1 MYLRARLPRWDPLII
16 SVLFALA
23 AWGNC
28 TADSQA
34 AQPADSPAPDRPA
47 PLILEDPPQPLVPK
61 RARTEAEEDRLE
73 AFSLFAAART
83 HERRQQYG
91 EALRLYQRALRRDPQ
106 ALTVVRSVISLA
118 FRLKRDEQAVR
129 YVLKAV
135 EIEEPDPERLQRLGA
150 YLFQVGDFEGAARLY
165 QKALAARQEAGQ
177 TADDVRLRMVT
188 GRLCHATG
196 NHGKAAEHFAHARH
210 ALEHPQ
216 EVGLDESVRK
226 RLLGEPGLTYN
237 LFGECFMLA
246 DRLDE
251 AQSAFQKAHEL
262 RPNRGLLE
270 FNQARIH
277 ARRGKPQMA
286 LAALEACFKQH
297 LASEGMA
304 PFMLLAEVLDEVGKK
319 KELIER
325 LEKLHA
331 EDPKNLPLGYFLAEQ
346 YHQAERFQKAE
357 PLLVSLV
364 KKSPTPTGYRRL
376 VEIYRKTDRHDALLA
391 VLGEVVNKP
400 GLLETLRG
408 QTGAIAGLPSGGHE
422 AAPPNGRELMQSLV
436 ETAREKYQ
444 SQPKDLNYE
453 VRYAVA
459 LLALEAKQYETA
471 AEFFDLALEAKPEA
485 ASDVLLVWGLE
496 LLFED
501 QPAKAAEVFQRGI
514 DQKALP
520 EDDPRLHYLLAG
532 ALALDEKTDQAL
544 AAARKAVEKKN
555 DAARFHSR
563 VAWIL
568 YRADRH
574 AEAIEAYRRL
584 VAKFDADHSD
594 GETRDV
600 LREARLVLSNLYVAE
615 ENLSEAEE
623 WLEQVLDEFPDD
635 VGASNDLGYLWADQG
650 KHLQRAL
657 KMIRHAVDAEPENA
671 AYRDSLGWVF
681 YRLQRYADA
690 VAELEKAAVADD
702 PPDPVILD
710 HLGDA
715 HLKAKQPQKAKRAW
729 RRAVKAFE
737 KREEPQKAKEVQA
750 KIKANE

>member
-1 MYLRARLPRWDPLII
+1 MYVHTRLPRRSPLII

-34 AQPADSPAPDRPA
+34 AQPADSPAPEGPA
-47 PLILEDPPQPLVPK
+47 LLILEDPAEPLVPK

-83 HERRQQYG
+83 HEQRQQYG

-118 FRLKRDEQAVR
+118 FRLKRGEQAVR

-135 EIEEPDPERLQRLGA
+135 QIEEPDPEQLQRLGA

-165 QKALAARQEAGQ
+165 QKALAAGEGADQ

-196 NHGKAAEHFAHARH
+196 DHDKAAEHFAHARH

-216 EVGLDESVRK
+216 EIGLEESVRK
-226 RLLGEPGLTYN
+226 RLLGDPGQTYN

-270 FNQARIH
+270 FNLARIH
-277 ARRGKPQMA
+277 ARRGKPQKA

-297 LASEGMA
+297 LASQGMA
-304 PFMLLAEVLDEVGKK
+304 PFMLLGEVLDEVGKK
-319 KELIER
+319 QELIER

-331 EDPKNLPLGYFLAEQ
+331 EDPKNVSLGYFLAEQ
-346 YHQAERFQKAE
+346 YYQAERFQKAE

-364 KKSPTPTGYRRL
+364 KKSPRPTGYGRL

-391 VLGEVVNKP
+391 VLGEVVSKT

-408 QTGAIAGLPSGGHE
+408 QTGTIAGD
-422 AAPPNGRELMQSLV
+422 AELMQSLV
-436 ETAREKYQ
+436 ETAREKHQ
-444 SQPKDLNYE
+444 SQPKDLNYN
-453 VRYAVA
+453 VRYALA
-459 LLALEAKQYETA
+459 LLALEGKQYETA
-471 AEFFDLALEAKPEA
+471 AEFFDLALEAKPDA
-485 ASDVLLVWGLE
+485 ASDVFLIWGLE

-501 QPAKAAEVFQRGI
+501 RPAKAAEVFQRGI

-544 AAARKAVEKKN
+544 AAARKAVEKKQ
-555 DAARFHSR
+555 DVARFHGR

-574 AEAIEAYRRL
+574 EEAIEAYRRL
-584 VAKFDADHSD
+584 VAKFDADHSHS
-594 GETRDV
+594 ETRQV
-600 LREARLVLSNLYVAE
+600 LREARLVLSNLYVVQ

-623 WLEQVLDEFPDD
+623 WLEQVLDEFPDN

-657 KMIRHAVDAEPENA
+657 KMIRHAVDAEPENV

-690 VAELEKAAVADD
+690 VAELQKAAAADD
-702 PPDPVILD
+702 LPDPVILD

-729 RRAVKAFE
+729 RRAVKAF
-737 KREEPQKAKEVQA
+737 KQREEPQKAREVQA
-750 KIKANE
+750 KIKAHE